1 MRQLW
6 KPMRPLIVLAALSL
20 IAVGQA
26 KRPITFDDLISMKRV
41 ADAQVSPD
49 GKLVA
54 YVVNAVDKQAN
65 RGSRSIWVVPA
76 SLSDGGG
83 KAKQLITSAGNNDT
97 PRWSAD
103 GKWIAFLSTREGAPQ
118 IFVANAAG
126 LGARKVTNVPEGVNE
141 FIWSP
146 DGKMLAFT
154 TDVYPE
160 CADLKCVAEKSEAAD
175 KSKVKA
181 VIADRLLYRHWT
193 EFKRGKRSHLFVVAS
208 NANPAESQ
216 PKDLTPG
223 DYDVP
228 PFSLGDPTAFDF
240 SPDGKEIVF
249 ARNTDKVEAT
259 STNNDL
265 FTVSVSGPAGA
276 DAAKRIT
283 GSNLGG
289 DTTPRYSP
297 DGRWIAY
304 RSQSRNGYE
313 ADRFRLMLYD
323 RQNGTSKELSTGF
336 DRWVNELVWSPDS
349 QTLIIGAEDMG
360 REMIGLASING
371 GIKPILTKTSSS
383 GITLSADG
391 KTLAFTRSNATMPAE
406 VFAAKSDG
414 SSSRQL
420 TQTNAALLSQLAL
433 NPAEDFEFDG
443 AKTPV
448 MRTAKLGKVK
458 VSSDIGKGQTSRIHG
473 FIIKPPQFD
482 PAKKYPMVL
491 LIHGGPQGAWLDN
504 WGYRWNPQMWAARG
518 YVVAM
523 INPHGSTGYGQAFTE
538 QISGDWGGAVYDDLM
553 KGVDYVV
560 KQGYVD
566 PARIGAAGGSYGGF
580 MTNWI
585 MGHTD
590 RFKAL
595 VTHAGIFNATSMYAT
610 EELWFQEW
618 EFGGTPWE
626 HPELYAKWSPHLYA
640 KNFKTPTLVVHGEL
654 DYRVPV
660 GEGLQLFST
669 LQRKGVPSKLLY
681 FPDEG
686 HWVLK
691 PQNSELWYKTVLD
704 WFDQWLKP
712 NGATA
717 SR

>member
-1 MRQLW
+1 M
-6 KPMRPLIVLAALSL
+6 KPSLKVGLALLAAACLSL
-20 IAVGQA
+20 AAFAQS
-26 KRPITFDDLISMKRV
+26 KSPMTFDDLMAVKRV
-41 ADAQVSPD
+41 GDAQISPD
-49 GKLVA
+49 GARVA
-54 YVVNAVDKQAN
+54 YVVNNIDKNLN
-65 RGSRSIWVVPA
+65 RGKNSIWVVPA
-76 SLSDGGG
+76 TGGSPQ
-83 KAKQLITSAGNNDT
+83 QLITSDKSDFS

-103 GKWIAFLSTREGAPQ
+103 GKWLAFLSSREGAPQ
-118 IFVANAAG
+118 IFVA
-126 LGARKVTNVPEGVNE
+126 GADGSNPRKITNVPEGVSE

-146 DGKMLAFT
+146 NGKLFAFT

-160 CADLKCVAEKSEAAD
+160 CQTLDCVAKRGEAEE

-181 VIADRLLYRHWT
+181 VVTDHLLFRHWN
-193 EFKRGKRSHLFVVAS
+193 EFKRGKRSHLFVAS
-208 NANPAESQ
+208 VEGGE

-223 DYDVP
+223 DYDTP

-240 SPDGKEIVF
+240 SPDSTEIAF
-249 ARNTDKVEAT
+249 ARNTDKVEAI

-265 FTVSVSGPAGA
+265 FLVSVNGGE
-276 DAAKRIT
+276 AKRVT
-283 GSNLGG
+283 GSNPGS

-297 DGRWIAY
+297 DGKYIAY

-313 ADRFRLMLYD
+313 SDRFRLMLYD
-323 RQNGTSKELSTGF
+323 RNAGTSRELSTGF
-336 DRWVNELVWSPDS
+336 DRWVGELVWAPDS
-349 QTLIIGAEDMG
+349 QKIFIGAEDRG
-360 REMIGLASING
+360 REMIAVASLSG
-371 GIKPILTKTSSS
+371 TGAIKPIISNTASN
-383 GITLSADG
+383 GITLSGDG
-391 KTLAFTRSNATMPAE
+391 KTLAFTRSSSTTPAE
-406 VFAAKSDG
+406 VFASGADG
-414 SSSRQL
+414 GGARQL
-420 TQTNAALLSQLAL
+420 TQTNAALMARIDL
-433 NPAEDFEFDG
+433 NPAEDFEYAG
-443 AKTPV
+443 ALK
-448 MRTAKLGKVK
+448 AK
-458 VSSDIGKGQTSRIHG
+458 IHG
-473 FIIKPPQFD
+473 FVVKPPQFD
-482 PAKKYPMVL
+482 KTKKYPMIL
-491 LIHGGPQGAWLDN
+491 LIHGGPQGAWLDS
-504 WGYRWNPQMWAARG
+504 WSYRWNAQMWAARG
-518 YVVAM
+518 YVTVM

-560 KQGYVD
+560 AQGYVD
-566 PARIGAAGGSYGGF
+566 PARLGAAGGSYGGY
-580 MTNWI
+580 MINWI

-618 EFGGTPWE
+618 EFKGTPWDN
-626 HPELYAKWSPHLYA
+626 PKLYEKWSPHLFA
-640 KNFKTPTLVVHGEL
+640 KNFKTPTLVVVGEL

-669 LQRKGVPSKLLY
+669 LQRKGIPSKLLY

-712 NGATA
+712 SGATA